1 MRSLLF
7 DPDTTDARRSHLR
20 EQDWNMK
27 YRKEGT
33 GPAYFTTEKSQSP
46 HDPPNGLVRS
56 LASPSGAANALP
68 SPSLYSTSLRSTHV
82 AGEPEPEPEQSFSLP
97 DPLPPQAELGTF
109 PDTLNFNPTLNS
121 SDTAAFDGFGFG
133 NGAEAQAGGPAL
145 FPPDAIFDWEQWSSF
160 FSGVPGGGT
169 TPNGL

>member
-1 MRSLLF
+1 MHR
-7 DPDTTDARRSHLR
+7 R
-20 EQDWNMK
+20 EQDWNLK
-27 YRKEGT
+27 YRKEGAAA
-33 GPAYFTTEKSQSP
+33 AYFVTEKSQSP

-56 LASPSGAANALP
+56 IASPSANALP
-68 SPSLYSTSLRSTHV
+68 FPSVYSTSLRSTHV
-82 AGEPEPEPEQSFSLP
+82 AGEPDAEPEQSFSLP
-97 DPLPPQAELGTF
+97 SPAPPPSDPGAF

-133 NGAEAQAGGPAL
+133 GGAEGGPAL